1 MILSILTSVWAVGWC
16 LRGICIGNS
25 SRFSGILEGLNLITV
40 LITESNRSWFS
51 HWMLTPVSPHTT
63 YDVLHCAAAV
73 EWLMEARLRAHTSIP
88 LIMECG
94 WMARTPVHE
103 LDRVGALLEPF
114 FRIRTG

>member
-1 MILSILTSVWAVGWC
+1 MRL
-16 LRGICIGNS
+16 
-25 SRFSGILEGLNLITV
+25 LIPAKRLVDDPLDPHFTMGCWLV
-40 LITESNRSWFS
+40 FAWYMHRSWFS